1 MNDPA
6 SVRDAPEKLL
16 VTHFP
21 ELMPP
26 TLITWDPDAI
36 RAFRAEHR
44 DIIVKP
50 LFGNGGAGVFRIRE
64 DDENLASLLEMHFGA
79 ARASR

>member
-1 MNDPA
+1 MVNNPA
-6 SVRDAPEKLL
+6 AVRNAPEKLL

-26 TLITWDPDAI
+26 TLIAWDRGAI
-36 RAFRAEHR
+36 RDFRKLHH

-50 LFGNGGAGVFRIRE
+50 LFGNGGIGRLPDQTR
-64 DDENLASLLEMHFGA
+64 
-79 ARASR
+79 R